1 MSLENLSFSLDGYFK
16 VFGQQFLKINSLTI
30 NMNNNLQDRRFIGV
44 GNKSIKE
51 GIPAQRTYELQ
62 FTGHVTDD
70 KLYNE
75 LLNQTE
81 NDNTGQYLELQ
92 FEKSNG
98 ENISQNSQTTSSLLI
113 TSQWLMIRAQS

>member
-1 MSLENLSFSLDGYFK
+1 M
-16 VFGQQFLKINSLTI
+16 
-30 NMNNNLQDRRFIGV
+30 FIGV

-75 LLNQTE
+75 LLNQAE

-92 FEKSNG
+92 FEKPNG
-98 ENISQNSQTTSSLLI
+98 ENFNLKFTDYYVSANNFPMADDKGPIVVETTIMPRTL
-113 TSQWLMIRAQS
+113 QSCTVKTHWVLQG